1 MVIKHG
7 QDWGREAIAPSD
19 LVVASSDAELAA
31 HVGDGK
37 TNIVVTGGDMWRT
50 IGADSRVVAIGESAT
65 CLPIDIMK
73 VECRLAD
80 QSLVSKIAAANIVLR
95 PMNVRGGWLR
105 GSLTVVA
112 NAQFL
117 GRWDVAPRGHPNDG
131 RVEVTQV
138 DRHMGLRQRLTAR
151 SRLST
156 GSHLPHPLI
165 QTRSLKNFVCDGNDL
180 AHHVLWLD
188 GQCMG
193 RVSSLSCEV
202 CSDAAFLWM

>member
-19 LVVASSDAELAA
+19 LVLASSDAELAT

-50 IGADSRVVAIGESAT
+50 IGADGRVVAIGESAT
-65 CLPIDIMK
+65 CLPIDVLK
-73 VECRLAD
+73 VDYQLAD
-80 QSLVSKIAAANIVLR
+80 QSLVSKIAVANIVLR
-95 PMNVRGGWLR
+95 PMNFRGGWLR

-117 GRWDVAPRGHPNDG
+117 GQWDVAPRGHPNDG

-138 DRHMGLRQRLTAR
+138 DRHMGVRQRLTAR

-165 QTRSLKNFVCDGNDL
+165 KTRSVKNFVCEGDEL
-180 AHHVLWLD
+180 ARHVLWLD
-188 GQCMG
+188 GKYIG
-193 RVSSLSCEV
+193 RVTKLSCEV
-202 CSDAAFLWM
+202 SSDAAFLWM

>member
-80 QSLVSKIAAANIVLR
+80 QSLVSKIVAGFVDCCGQCSISR
-95 PMNVRGGWLR
+95 PMGCCPSWP
-105 GSLTVVA
+105 S
-112 NAQFL
+112 Q
-117 GRWDVAPRGHPNDG
+117 
-131 RVEVTQV
+131 
-138 DRHMGLRQRLTAR
+138 
-151 SRLST
+151 
-156 GSHLPHPLI
+156 
-165 QTRSLKNFVCDGNDL
+165 
-180 AHHVLWLD
+180 
-188 GQCMG
+188 
-193 RVSSLSCEV
+193 
-202 CSDAAFLWM
+202 